1 MVVSGLLQIHLVDAR
16 VSDPSPGFWSPFL
29 ILLSLLVSAGRM
41 DPYVILRYMGQERKS
56 RVLREGG
63 SNPTWN
69 ETFTFQAEYP
79 APDHQHNLVLKIM
92 DEDTFSADDFAGA
105 ATINVGDLLQLGAE
119 KGSAE
124 LPPHRYR
131 VVLADR
137 SYQGDIRVGVSFKR
151 KVSIVSYFSFRFT
164 GQERQMPKLEA
175 LAKKPL
181 KDTVDNRVRQS
192 SEKIKRAGEKE
203 PKNHSPH
210 ARKTRDGIAMQEFY

>member
-1 MVVSGLLQIHLVDAR
+1 MVVRGLLQIHLVDAR
-16 VSDPSPGFWSPFL
+16 DLKAMDTTS
-29 ILLSLLVSAGRM
+29 RM

-69 ETFTFQAEYP
+69 EMFTFQAEYP
-79 APDHQHNLVLKIM
+79 SPDNQHNLVLKIM

-151 KVSIVSYFSFRFT
+151 KVLHTIKT
-164 GQERQMPKLEA
+164 LPTLPH
-175 LAKKPL
+175 LDLPLLDKP
-181 KDTVDNRVRQS
+181 VNRGT
-192 SEKIKRAGEKE
+192 I
-203 PKNHSPH
+203 
-210 ARKTRDGIAMQEFY
+210 

>member
-1 MVVSGLLQIHLVDAR
+1 MVVRGLLQIHLVDAR
-16 VSDPSPGFWSPFL
+16 DLKAMDTTS
-29 ILLSLLVSAGRM
+29 RM

-79 APDHQHNLVLKIM
+79 SPDNQHNLVLKIM

-105 ATINVGDLLQLGAE
+105 ATINVGDLVQLGAE

-151 KVSIVSYFSFRFT
+151 KVLLDSLPLFPIWICLFSRVNHGGDIGGWKVS
-164 GQERQMPKLEA
+164 GG
-175 LAKKPL
+175 
-181 KDTVDNRVRQS
+181 V
-192 SEKIKRAGEKE
+192 
-203 PKNHSPH
+203 
-210 ARKTRDGIAMQEFY
+210 RDGGGGRGVAGRWWRLIV

>member
-1 MVVSGLLQIHLVDAR
+1 MVVRGLLQIHLVDAR
-16 VSDPSPGFWSPFL
+16 DLKAMDTTS
-29 ILLSLLVSAGRM
+29 RM

-79 APDHQHNLVLKIM
+79 SPDNQHNLVLKIM

-131 VVLADR
+131 VVLADAVTKGISGSASPSSGR
-137 SYQGDIRVGVSFKR
+137 GEPWRDIGGW
-151 KVSIVSYFSFRFT
+151 KVSGGV
-164 GQERQMPKLEA
+164 
-175 LAKKPL
+175 
-181 KDTVDNRVRQS
+181 
-192 SEKIKRAGEKE
+192 
-203 PKNHSPH
+203 
-210 ARKTRDGIAMQEFY
+210 RDGGGGRGVAGRWWRLIV